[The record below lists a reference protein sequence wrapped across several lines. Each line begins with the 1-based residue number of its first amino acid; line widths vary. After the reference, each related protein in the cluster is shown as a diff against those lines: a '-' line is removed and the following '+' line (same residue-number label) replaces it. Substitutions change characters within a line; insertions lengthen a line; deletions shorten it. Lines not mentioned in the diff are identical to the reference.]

1 VVIFGCPTRP
11 DGRVSPALR
20 RRLER
25 GLDAARQDPDAVVIV
40 TGGAIA
46 GPAEAPVMRAWLVA
60 RGLDPERVTVEDQA
74 RSTIENALL
83 VTPMLRDLEVD
94 RVTLVTSRFHVRRA
108 AVLLR
113 LALRR
118 AKLPSVRVEV
128 HSAPDGP
135 SDGKR
140 VTAAIEAAK
149 LAGNLLLFP
158 LWRTDRR

>member
-1 VVIFGCPTRP
+1 VVIFGCPSRP

-60 RGLDPERVTVEDQA
+60 RGLDPERVTVEDRA

-83 VTPMLRDLEVD
+83 VTPILRDLEVD
-94 RVTLVTSRFHVRRA
+94 RVTLVTSRFHLQRA

-118 AKLPSVRVEV
+118 AKLLGIRVEV
-128 HSAPDGP
+128 RPAADGP
-135 SDGKR
+135 SDGRR
-140 VTAAIEAAK
+140 VTAAVEAVK
-149 LAGNLLLFP
+149 LAGNLLLYP
-158 LWRTDRR
+158 LWRTGER